1 MGQKLDHYQQLEKRV
16 LYKNSDDKY
25 EKHHYVMQ
33 FIYIACVSL
42 MTAACKTRIKSEIKF
57 NSISKGQLLQLNPK
71 TTTRTQL
78 CLPLMKRS
86 LFECVKAFLSQSRNK
101 GYVETL
107 QFHRKFGYH
116 LLTTSNGSS
125 KLTSAC
131 IAIVSVLIHS

>member
-1 MGQKLDHYQQLEKRV
+1 MGQNSDHYQQLEKRV
-16 LYKNSDDKY
+16 LYKNSNDKY
-25 EKHHYVMQ
+25 KKHHYVMQ

-42 MTAACKTRIKSEIKF
+42 MAAACKTRIKSGIKF
-57 NSISKGQLLQLNPK
+57 NSISKGQLLSLNPK

-78 CLPLMKRS
+78 FLPLKRT

-125 KLTSAC
+125 KLTSAWV
-131 IAIVSVLIHS
+131 AIVSVLIHS